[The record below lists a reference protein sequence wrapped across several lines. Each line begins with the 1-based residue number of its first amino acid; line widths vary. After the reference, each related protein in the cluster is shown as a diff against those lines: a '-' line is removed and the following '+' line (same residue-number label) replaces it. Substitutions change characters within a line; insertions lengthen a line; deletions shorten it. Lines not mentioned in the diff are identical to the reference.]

1 MLHPLVTVIIPT
13 YNRGACISQA
23 ISSVLAQTFD
33 QFEIIVVDDGST
45 DNTEAVLQSF
55 GSAIRVLRQKNSGVS
70 NARNAG
76 INAARGE
83 WLAFLDSDDLWMPD
97 KLMIQWNDI
106 RVNPTAVAH
115 AVDVDIADTE
125 GNVLSLFELRG
136 RRSEYSE
143 NPLRCN
149 PLVEV
154 LDCNFFTQAVIVR
167 SDVVRRAGLFPAS
180 MRIHEDIFFL
190 SRIALEGP
198 FLVNLNAGVNLR
210 RVSSLADTLS
220 SIHLKNP
227 IESHFNRC
235 KLFAAL
241 LRDARLSSGER
252 KITRRR
258 LSGARFDLSEAHR
271 QHGRTLEVFG
281 LRGRSVLDDFGAR
294 SLIRAIFGRWDV
306 RGGIMGNYRSVDRI
320 CSSRSAPQQFR
331 RSDFDDAG
339 TVQVPKNLL
348 K

>member
-1 MLHPLVTVIIPT
+1 MSHPLVTVIIPT

-45 DNTEAVLQSF
+45 DDTAAILQGF
-55 GSAIRVLRQKNSGVS
+55 GSAIRVIRQKNSGVS

-76 INAARGE
+76 IAAARGE

-106 RVNPTAVAH
+106 LANPAAVAH
-115 AVDVDIADTE
+115 AVDVDIADTD

-136 RRSEYSE
+136 RRSEYSKT
-143 NPLRCN
+143 PLRCT

-180 MRIHEDIFFL
+180 MRIHEDILFL

-198 FLVNLNAGVNLR
+198 FLVNVNAGVRLR
-210 RVSSLADTLS
+210 RVTSLADTLS

-241 LRDARLSSGER
+241 LRDARLSSDER
-252 KITRRR
+252 KTTRRR
-258 LSGARFDLSEAHR
+258 LSGARFDLSEAHAR
-271 QHGRTLEVFG
+271 LGNRVE
-281 LRGRSVLDDFGAR
+281 AR
-294 SLIRAIFGRWDV
+294 SLRWRSVIDNLGLRSLV
-306 RGGIMGNYRSVDRI
+306 RGLVGRRGRRGRRGPSPRLQGDGAESV
-320 CSSRSAPQQFR
+320 FR
-331 RSDFDDAG
+331 RSEMKD
-339 TVQVPKNLL
+339 VPVPPVEPGS
-348 K
+348 